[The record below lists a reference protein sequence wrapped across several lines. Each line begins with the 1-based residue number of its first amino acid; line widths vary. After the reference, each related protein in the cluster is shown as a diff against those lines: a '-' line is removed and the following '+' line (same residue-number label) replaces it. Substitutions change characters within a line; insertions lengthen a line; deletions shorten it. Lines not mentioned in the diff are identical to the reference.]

1 MGALA
6 QTRPDK
12 SGRSYS
18 CKVDQIL
25 ADADDDDRNAVA
37 EVMADTTRSTRS
49 IALWLGVSENT
60 ASKHRFGACQCSRRG

>member
-25 ADADDDDRNAVA
+25 AGADDDDRNAVT
-37 EVMADTTRSTRS
+37 EIMADGNHSTRS
-49 IALWLGVSENT
+49 IALWLGISEGT
-60 ASKHRFGACQCSRRG
+60 ASKHRFGACACVRRG